1 MGKMRIIIADNGEI
15 FREGLAKLLE
25 NRPDIEVL
33 ATCSTGKETI
43 QKAIELRPDIILLDK
58 YISQG
63 SFTEVSQHI
72 RRELPKTHIIITQ
85 PYKDADPLSPF
96 EVNASGYID
105 KDIPVEMLLRPVFEQ
120 ILLGEAFLSHSIA
133 ARVLKE
139 FSAQKKD
146 SVIGQEEPVLKTDLT
161 ERELEVLALVAQ
173 KGMTN
178 KEIANTLSI
187 TEGTVKGHLSR
198 ILEKLHVRNRQQAAL
213 LAREKGIVQKTVS
226 RHASRL

>member
-63 SFTEVSQHI
+63 NFIEVAQHI

-85 PYKDADPLSPF
+85 PYKDAKPLSPF

-105 KDIPVEMLLRPVFEQ
+105 KT
-120 ILLGEAFLSHSIA
+120 
-133 ARVLKE
+133 
-139 FSAQKKD
+139 SAT
-146 SVIGQEEPVLKTDLT
+146 PY
-161 ERELEVLALVAQ
+161 R
-173 KGMTN
+173 
-178 KEIANTLSI
+178 
-187 TEGTVKGHLSR
+187 TV
-198 ILEKLHVRNRQQAAL
+198 
-213 LAREKGIVQKTVS
+213 
-226 RHASRL
+226 